1 MKNTLAQFT
10 VRGPLF
16 LVSLLFSASSFAGLS
31 VGLVL
36 DKGGKDDKSFNASAF
51 EGAKRAEKDFQ
62 IQLKYVEAADS
73 NAFENLHR
81 SFAKKKMD
89 LIIGIGFSQLE
100 AIKKVSTQFPDRKF
114 VIVDGEVNAPNVKSL
129 LFEEHEGSYL
139 VGALAALKSKG
150 NQFGFIGGMDIP
162 LIRRFHLGFE
172 AGVKKIKPQA
182 EIIQQYIGI
191 TGEAW
196 NNPTKAKDLA
206 LAQFNRGVE
215 VIYVAAGASGTGVF
229 DAAEEKK
236 RFAIGVDSNQNW
248 VKPGYVL
255 TSMMKRVDNSVYESI
270 KELQENRF
278 QAGVIRFGLKDK
290 GIDIALDQ
298 HNKALLT
305 PELLKK
311 IEALRA
317 DIISGKIQV
326 PDYYK
331 LRK

>member
-1 MKNTLAQFT
+1 
-10 VRGPLF
+10 
-16 LVSLLFSASSFAGLS
+16 
-31 VGLVL
+31 
-36 DKGGKDDKSFNASAF
+36 
-51 EGAKRAEKDFQ
+51 
-62 IQLKYVEAADS
+62 
-73 NAFENLHR
+73 
-81 SFAKKKMD
+81 
-89 LIIGIGFSQLE
+89 
-100 AIKKVSTQFPDRKF
+100 
-114 VIVDGEVNAPNVKSL
+114 
-129 LFEEHEGSYL
+129 
-139 VGALAALKSKG
+139 
-150 NQFGFIGGMDIP
+150 MDIP